1 MQIAIIGGGAA
12 GFFMAIHLKKG
23 LPESQV
29 TIYEKRNKVLSKVAV
44 SGGGRC
50 NLTNSFENVK
60 DLKTVYPRGHKLLKR
75 LFNIFDHCDAYAWFE
90 NHGVRLTTQDD
101 QCVFP
106 QSQNAMS
113 VVNCLQNEAALL
125 GVSVRTSH
133 SVSSIS
139 RCHESGKYII
149 SFAEEHLHN
158 AEADIIA
165 VTTGGHPRKEDF
177 MGLKALGHQIETPIP
192 SLFTF
197 NIKDSRITQLSGLVI
212 DPACVMIPGTKHK
225 SEGALLITHWGMS
238 GPAILKLS
246 SHAARDVYQ
255 KEYRFTLSVNWAD
268 ESPDSVTD
276 SLQDIIRNYGNKQ
289 LNNIRPYNLPSRLW
303 TFLLDKYAIPEDKK
317 WNQLSKKEFNVLV
330 NTLSNDHYQV
340 DGKGAFKEEF
350 VTCGGISLS
359 AVHPQTLE
367 SKTSEGLYFAGEVL
381 DIDAVT
387 GGFNFQAAWTTAF
400 TVSKAI
406 LEKQRNQNQPPA

>member
-1 MQIAIIGGGAA
+1 
-12 GFFMAIHLKKG
+12 
-23 LPESQV
+23 
-29 TIYEKRNKVLSKVAV
+29 
-44 SGGGRC
+44 
-50 NLTNSFENVK
+50 
-60 DLKTVYPRGHKLLKR
+60 
-75 LFNIFDHCDAYAWFE
+75 
-90 NHGVRLTTQDD
+90 
-101 QCVFP
+101 
-106 QSQNAMS
+106 
-113 VVNCLQNEAALL
+113 
-125 GVSVRTSH
+125 
-133 SVSSIS
+133 
-139 RCHESGKYII
+139 
-149 SFAEEHLHN
+149 
-158 AEADIIA
+158 
-165 VTTGGHPRKEDF
+165 

-246 SHAARDVYQ
+246 SYAARDVYQ

-406 LEKQRNQNQPPA
+406 QEKQRNQNQPPA